1 VPPTLEP
8 TRDDL
13 PPVFD
18 ESLVTA
24 TVALEN
30 VAPRTNHR
38 YMLRTPE
45 DATAMRDAATA
56 YGHADGLAFT
66 CDVDHARDPEA
77 MLTAMDPVV
86 NVHLHSTVS
95 VGSRAAARIRNRYGI
110 DNADRLGEFD
120 RPRHAHHLPPHVGD
134 LDIPAVLNALDDRN
148 YDVPLTIE
156 LAAPYRNAD
165 VVYETIN
172 ALDFYL

>member
-1 VPPTLEP
+1 
-8 TRDDL
+8 
-13 PPVFD
+13 
-18 ESLVTA
+18 
-24 TVALEN
+24 
-30 VAPRTNHR
+30 
-38 YMLRTPE
+38 
-45 DATAMRDAATA
+45 
-56 YGHADGLAFT
+56 
-66 CDVDHARDPEA
+66 